1 MSRFVPARPCTST
14 CGLTALAAALLLSSA
29 SAWAQSDTACSALL
43 AYAPANLK
51 LKITSAKHDTNR
63 QQQAAPQAP
72 AVTLPPHCHVEGE
85 LDRRTGSDGK
95 SYALRFAIN
104 LPDKWNGR
112 YLFQGGGGLNGTLG
126 EPLGYQAVGDQNAL
140 ARGFAVV
147 STDSGH
153 QAQGPFDGSFMAD
166 QEAALNFY
174 FLGNMRVTQAT
185 KPIVEQ
191 YYTSVISKSYFV
203 GCSTGGREGMIMA
216 QRYPYLF
223 DGIVSGSPAIR
234 TGLSNLALRWINVQM
249 NQAAAKDDK
258 GQPLAGGTYSKDEQ
272 KLIVNSLVQKCD
284 ALDGAKDGLIFNV
297 AACNFDPQAIACKA
311 GQSDNCLAPAKADAL
326 AKALAG
332 PVDSRGVKVYSRFP
346 YDTGIADPGFIPG
359 ILGGGK
365 PPVGAP
371 SAAMMKQDVDAEFI
385 VATAT
390 DQAIGDA
397 VSLNLSS
404 FTSHGGKQIFY
415 HGMSDPW
422 FSAMDT
428 VNYYQNMTAAHG
440 GLQTVDKFSRIF
452 LVPGMGHCQGGS
464 ATLDNFD
471 MLSAIVDW
479 VEKDKAPASVTATG
493 KSLQG
498 TSRPLCPYPQ
508 HAQYKGSGDIK
519 LAENFSCQG
528 P

>member
-1 MSRFVPARPCTST
+1 MTNLQRIHCSSCLSGTI
-14 CGLTALAAALLLSSA
+14 ALAALLLTA
-29 SAWAQSDTACSALL
+29 VPALAQTDAACSALL
-43 AYAPANLK
+43 AYAPPALK
-51 LKITSAKHDTNR
+51 LKITTAAHAANR
-63 QQQAAPQAP
+63 QLQGPPTAP

-104 LPDKWNGR
+104 LPDQWNGR
-112 YLFQGGGGLNGTLG
+112 YLFQGGGGLNGNLG
-126 EPLGYQAVGDQNAL
+126 EPLGAQATGDKNAL

-153 QAQGPFDGSFMAD
+153 QAQGGFDASFMAD

-185 KPIVEQ
+185 KPMVEQ
-191 YYTSVISKSYFV
+191 YYRSAINKAYFV
-203 GCSTGGREGMIMA
+203 GCSTGGREGMIMV
-216 QRYPYLF
+216 QRYPYLY
-223 DGIVSGSPAIR
+223 DGIVTGSPAIR

-258 GQPLAGGTYSKDEQ
+258 GQPLPGGTYSKDEQ
-272 KLIVNSLVQKCD
+272 TLIVNALKQSCD

-297 AACNFDPQAIACKA
+297 AACKFDPKSIACKA
-311 GQSDNCLAPAKADAL
+311 GQSSNCLAPAKAEAL
-326 AKALAG
+326 AKAMAG
-332 PVDSRGVKVYSRFP
+332 PVDSRGVQVYSRFA
-346 YDTGIADPGFIPG
+346 YDSGIADPGFIPG
-359 ILGGGK
+359 ILNGGK

-385 VATAT
+385 ENTAADT
-390 DQAIGDA
+390 AIGDS
-397 VSLNLSS
+397 VSLKLSS
-404 FTSHGGKQIFY
+404 FAAHGGKQIFY

-428 VNYYQNMTAAHG
+428 VNYYQNMTAANG

-452 LVPGMGHCQGGS
+452 MVPGMGHCQGGS
-464 ATLDNFD
+464 ATLDTFD
-471 MLSAIVDW
+471 MLSPLVEW
-479 VEKDKAPASVTATG
+479 VEHDTAPASVTATG
-493 KSLQG
+493 KSMPG
-498 TSRPLCPYPQ
+498 VSRPLCPYPQ
-508 HAQYKGSGDIK
+508 HAQYQGSGD
-519 LAENFSCQG
+519 LNAAANYSCKG